1 MSGHN
6 NFKNLSAP
14 INSDPERRARVE
26 QISREYDAILALADL
41 REALGVTQT
50 ELAAVLEVSQ
60 PRVSR
65 LEHKEDVYL
74 STLENYIEALGGHLK
89 LQAVFENQSIE
100 LTLPQR
106 D

>member
-1 MSGHN
+1 VSGHKS
-6 NFKNLSAP
+6 FKNLSAP
-14 INSDPERRARVE
+14 INADPERRARVE

-41 REALGVTQT
+41 REALGVTQA
-50 ELAAVLEVSQ
+50 ELAKVLEVSQ

-89 LQAVFENQSIE
+89 LEAVFEDRSIE
-100 LTLPQR
+100 LTLPR
-106 D
+106 A